1 MKNLILAS
9 LAVMPA
15 HSATLLWTENFE
27 GFDAGV
33 NNLEEQSGGDWLTD
47 PIETPAI
54 AVIANTNSGLS
65 ASFGTKSL
73 AVGGLP
79 TDNSEVELGV
89 AYALSPSASGFDPA
103 TSSPET
109 ELSFSVAL
117 VLNTGGGGSLVD
129 DFRFSFTDINNIPLA
144 TLLFS
149 QARDGSGDPVAGFA
163 TVIRSNMAAVGG
175 VYDTQSLIPFN
186 TEFTMNLV
194 MSPLLNKW
202 SGSITNDSGG
212 SFSMFSNVD
221 MTQNA
226 GPPAPDS
233 TIGSFTIDWIKGGA
247 EWGDNYL
254 VADNFL
260 LQSQAPI
267 PEPGVPLMISV
278 LAFASLLVR
287 RRN

>member
-1 MKNLILAS
+1 MKKLILAS
-9 LAVMPA
+9 MAVLPA
-15 HSATLLWTENFE
+15 HSATLLWTEDFE
-27 GFDAGV
+27 GFNVGV
-33 NNLEEQSGGDWLTD
+33 NNLEQQSGGNWLTD
-47 PIETPAI
+47 PVQTPAI
-54 AVIANTNSGLS
+54 AVVENSGLS
-65 ASFGTKSL
+65 LSFGTKSL
-73 AVGGLP
+73 AVGGLA
-79 TDNSEVELGV
+79 TDNSEAELGV
-89 AYALSPSASGFDPA
+89 AYALSPEASGFDPA

-117 VLNTGGGGSLVD
+117 VLNTGTGGSLVD
-129 DFRFSFTDINNIPLA
+129 DFRFSFTDLNNIPLA
-144 TLLFS
+144 SLLLS
-149 QARDGSGDPVAGFA
+149 QARDNSGNPVPGFA

-202 SGSITNDSGG
+202 SGSITDSGG

-221 MTQNA
+221 MTQNE
-226 GPPAPDS
+226 GPPVPDS

-247 EWGDNYL
+247 QWGDNYL
-254 VADNFL
+254 VTDNFL

-267 PEPGVPLMISV
+267 PEPGVPLMISG
-278 LAFASLLVR
+278 LAVASLLIR